1 MKHDEVTP
9 MGYLAGNWLG
19 ANEETPALV
28 VNPQASAVDLM
39 AWVCGE
45 LRSLE
50 AAAYALTAVSA
61 RDSSIEVRHFEA
73 MFVHR
78 IAPMERVLE
87 LALCQLIA
95 QRKTDD
101 APTSAAPPSASTQG
115 GVA

>member
-1 MKHDEVTP
+1 
-9 MGYLAGNWLG
+9 
-19 ANEETPALV
+19 
-28 VNPQASAVDLM
+28 M

-50 AAAYALTAVSA
+50 AAAYALTGVSA

-87 LALCQLIA
+87 LALCQLIE
-95 QRKTDD
+95 QR
-101 APTSAAPPSASTQG
+101 SSASPHTCATG
-115 GVA
+115 SVEG

>member
-50 AAAYALTAVSA
+50 AAAYALTGVSA

-87 LALCQLIA
+87 LVLCQLIE
-95 QRKTDD
+95 QR
-101 APTSAAPPSASTQG
+101 SSASPHTCATG
-115 GVA
+115 SVEG